1 MKFALIIEDDL
12 MMQDLLC
19 ELLEK
24 MGFTVES
31 AEDGWDGVGK
41 IKKSTYDLIL
51 LDIKMPGGIDGEQV
65 LNIIRKFK
73 ISTPIVIVSAFLTK
87 ERILKLKQLGVKGF
101 LAKPVDINKFPDM
114 INEVCSLEV
123 TPT

>member
-41 IKKSTYDLIL
+41 IKKSNYDLIL

-65 LNIIRKFK
+65 LNIMSKFK
-73 ISTPIVIVSAFLTK
+73 SSTPVIIVSAYLTK
-87 ERILKLKQLGVKGF
+87 DRILKLKQLGVKGF
-101 LAKPVDINKFPDM
+101 IAKPVDVKKFTDM
-114 INEVCSLEV
+114 VNQVCSLASS
-123 TPT
+123 PN

>member
-41 IKKSTYDLIL
+41 IKKTNYDLIL

-65 LNIIRKFK
+65 LTIMGKFK
-73 ISTPIVIVSAFLTK
+73 SSTPVIIVSAYLTK
-87 ERILKLKQLGVKGF
+87 ERILKLKQLGVRGF
-101 LAKPVDINKFPDM
+101 LAKPVDVNKFTDM
-114 INEVCSLEV
+114 VNQVCSL
-123 TPT
+123 TSP